1 MLSQAKLE
9 VLRACLT
16 IAFRSWR
23 HTSFIARQIC
33 YLPMQTSQSFRCF
46 REEILTRWKH
56 FSPRY
61 FAFFRHWRT
70 TSCFVLLS
78 SSSPPQARW
87 TPVCRGMES
96 CTMSCFHWTPGQYT
110 PQVKQFGY
118 TCRCCT
124 AFSTMLVVPRGN
136 PPRLTEIRCELNTY
150 QLAIQKA
157 LGARDGFLSIW
168 IKMSLKNIHAT
179 LLPVWLLNLHLRLI
193 MQKGG

>member
-1 MLSQAKLE
+1 
-9 VLRACLT
+9 
-16 IAFRSWR
+16 
-23 HTSFIARQIC
+23 
-33 YLPMQTSQSFRCF
+33 MQTSPSFRCF
-46 REEILTRWKH
+46 REEILTKWKH

-70 TSCFVLLS
+70 TSCFILLP
-78 SSSPPQARW
+78 SSSPLQARW

-96 CTMSCFHWTPGQYT
+96 CTMSCSHWTPGQYT

-124 AFSTMLVVPRGN
+124 EFSTMRVVPQGN

-157 LGARDGFLSIW
+157 LGSAGW
-168 IKMSLKNIHAT
+168 ISLYMDKDVLEKHPCDTFTSMAAESAPEINYAKRWIGKNY
-179 LLPVWLLNLHLRLI
+179 
-193 MQKGG
+193 